1 MQQQQQPIPLPPV
14 MQNLVDSFCQC
25 FSGAVPPTA
34 AAAACDSQSLDHDH
48 PNTDSATASTKRLAN
63 GKPDLK
69 RRSRS
74 LGAVLNDTN
83 WEALF
88 STEGACPPRRNRSS
102 TTSNA
107 TSKSPQP
114 ESSGGLSLEQAQA
127 VAMAKWAALSKP
139 PRKSSLSPSSSN
151 STKRKRT
158 RSRDDIFR
166 SKREPPPHATNVLS
180 RFLSNHPAL
189 MNSLCFATPI
199 RGDSDMGDAAS
210 VVSDSNTLNTA
221 EDTITS
227 TLYYETT
234 KLAGLKQKNPPMP
247 LFNSHAVEAKDDIH
261 TIVVTRSHSSFKL
274 LDNTYKHE
282 SDGTTLELE
291 EEATPPSSPTATH
304 RASHHRHSHTV
315 VTESRGCEE
324 TPPPVTK
331 LSSDS
336 SKS

>member
-1 MQQQQQPIPLPPV
+1 MQQQQQQRSIPLPPSV

-25 FSGAVPPTA
+25 FSGAAPP
-34 AAAACDSQSLDHDH
+34 AAAACDSQSLDQYH
-48 PNTDSATASTKRLAN
+48 PHSDSATASTKRLAN
-63 GKPDLK
+63 GSGGKPDLK

-88 STEGACPPRRNRSS
+88 STEGACSPRRNRS

-107 TSKSPQP
+107 TKSPV
-114 ESSGGLSLEQAQA
+114 ESGGMSLEQAQA
-127 VAMAKWAALSKP
+127 VATAKWAALSKP
-139 PRKSSLSPSSSN
+139 LRKSSLSPSSN

-180 RFLSNHPAL
+180 RFLSNHPVL

-210 VVSDSNTLNTA
+210 VVSDSITLNTA

-261 TIVVTRSHSSFKL
+261 TIVATRSHSSFKM
-274 LDNTYKHE
+274 LDTYKHE
-282 SDGTTLELE
+282 CSTTLELE
-291 EEATPPSSPTATH
+291 EEATPPSSPTAIH
-304 RASHHRHSHTV
+304 RVSQHRHSAV
-315 VTESRGCEE
+315 PESRGCEE